1 LQETGRGAAT
11 LGELLMRTPGLLQKA
26 EQAILGLAETA
37 RSGVRLDD
45 DTQEKLRAR
54 SRRSRTSDVAL
65 WIAALGILAIALK
78 LYGAL

>member
-1 LQETGRGAAT
+1 
-11 LGELLMRTPGLLQKA
+11 MRTPGLLQKA

-54 SRRSRTSDVAL
+54 SRRSRASDVAL